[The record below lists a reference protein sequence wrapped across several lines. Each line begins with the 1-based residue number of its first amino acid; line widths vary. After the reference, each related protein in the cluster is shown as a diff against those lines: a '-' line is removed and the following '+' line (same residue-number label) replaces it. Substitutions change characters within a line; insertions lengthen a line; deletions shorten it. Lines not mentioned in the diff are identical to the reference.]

1 MRFVLIDLTSNVTD
15 LADSILRLGP
25 QCTDQ
30 QWEALDNAFQQAV
43 ITSDLLVT
51 LAIAL
56 AGTPSKQ

>member
-1 MRFVLIDLTSNVTD
+1 MRYVLIDLTSNVAD
-15 LADSILRLGP
+15 LGDSILRLGP
-25 QCTDQ
+25 ECTDQ

-56 AGTPSKQ
+56 AGTPSRQ